1 MGCSRGRL
9 RPGQERYE
17 GMRGEAEKGRRG
29 LPSEGRDWL
38 EVTRHMASGLGR
50 HTRLGSRR
58 LLAAGLRLEPTP
70 G

>member
-1 MGCSRGRL
+1 M
-9 RPGQERYE
+9 
-17 GMRGEAEKGRRG
+17 EAEKGRRG

-38 EVTRHMASGLGR
+38 EVTQHTASGLGR
-50 HTRLGSRR
+50 HTRLGNRR